1 LAQAIRE
8 LVIGTRG
15 SALAVWQAEWV
26 QTHLREL
33 EPGLSVSLK
42 RIKTTGDRILD
53 TPLAMV
59 GGKGLFVKEI
69 EEALT
74 RADIDLA
81 IHSMKDVPTQLPD
94 GLEIL
99 SIPAREDP
107 RDALIS
113 REGDVLQNLPS
124 GARIGT
130 SSLRRQ
136 AQLLHARPDFKV
148 MMLRGN
154 LDTRLRKLEAGDYD
168 AILLAAAG
176 LRRLGLEQRITE
188 FLSDDVCLPAISQ
201 GALGLEGRADDQFV
215 RSLVGRLEDPAAR
228 IAVMAERAFLE
239 RLEGGCQVPIAAHA
253 TIDNQTLTL
262 QGLIATVDGARL
274 IRGSEEGSL
283 GQASTVGTT
292 LAERLLSQGGRE
304 ILKEIYEKS

>member
-1 LAQAIRE
+1 LGQAIRE

-15 SALAVWQAEWV
+15 SSLAIWQAEWV

-42 RIKTTGDRILD
+42 RIKTTGDRILE
-53 TPLAMV
+53 TPLAMI

-69 EEALT
+69 EEALI
-74 RADIDLA
+74 RAEIDLA

-136 AQLLHARPDFKV
+136 AQMLHARPDFKV

-154 LDTRLRKLEAGDYD
+154 LDTRLRKLDAGEYD

-188 FLSDDVCLPAISQ
+188 FLSYDVCLPAISQ

-215 RSLVGRLEDPAAR
+215 RTLVGRLENPAAR
-228 IAVMAERAFLE
+228 IAVAAERAFLE

-253 TIDNQTLTL
+253 TIDNQILTL
-262 QGLIATVDGARL
+262 HGLIATVDGARL
-274 IRGSEEGSL
+274 IRGSEEGSI
-283 GQASTVGTT
+283 GQARKVGTT
-292 LAERLLSQGGRE
+292 LAERLLSQG
-304 ILKEIYEKS
+304 

>member
-1 LAQAIRE
+1 MGQAIRE

-15 SALAVWQAEWV
+15 SSLAIWQAEWV

-42 RIKTTGDRILD
+42 RIKTTGDRILE
-53 TPLAMV
+53 TPLAMI

-69 EEALT
+69 EEALIH
-74 RADIDLA
+74 AEIDLA

-154 LDTRLRKLEAGDYD
+154 LDTRLRKLDAGEYD

-188 FLSDDVCLPAISQ
+188 FLSYDVCLPAISQ

-215 RSLVGRLEDPAAR
+215 RNLVGRLEDPAAR
-228 IAVMAERAFLE
+228 IAVAAERAFLE

-253 TIDNQTLTL
+253 TIENQTLTL

-274 IRGSEEGSL
+274 IRGSEVGSI
-283 GQASTVGTT
+283 GQARKVGTT